1 MPSWMP
7 CKANNKTSPAASRI
21 RSSGGRIFFFADG
34 LCDWDRNCYLASQN
48 LSFSF
53 GLTRYALLLVA
64 FFSLSGPLSAQI
76 MRGGMS
82 RVYLSSGSR
91 SARVTI
97 TVEDKETKDPL
108 IGATVSI
115 MSGADTLRG
124 TTSKEDFY
132 RTLAVYKCD
141 RIFRDSVD
149 LEVSYLGYK
158 PYKERFAAT
167 EFRSRIEIKMEVD
180 EQSIAQVVV
189 VGKQVAMVFK
199 GDTTVYNAGA
209 FKTMADDRFEEL
221 LRQLPGVEI
230 KDNKILAG
238 GEEVKRVLI
247 DGKNFFG
254 KNSQYVLSDLE
265 ASDVKSV
272 RVYEE
277 LSPEAIRQGNT
288 TARKEKVMNV
298 ETKSKRSVLQG
309 GNLAASVGASL
320 EKDYS
325 GRHEIRHSQTGTYY
339 RNSEKGNWRL
349 EASNL
354 KDDTQAEDVSFN
366 SKITPTKQT
375 DVQAEYTYRRGD
387 TTNISTRANFQRRR
401 QSSNSRS
408 MTEYFPT
415 EDYDL
420 RTEEN
425 SGESL
430 SKALSASISNLT
442 SIQRK
447 KNTFFAMTDF
457 SFDNGSSHSR
467 SVTFRQIDDD
477 ETRTRLNNDSD
488 NRNIRFNT
496 RLSYYLTLSKR
507 SSLEFLVSG
516 NYGTQDQNGWQ
527 VDTTASVQG
536 LQVKLRNNGDGSQ
549 YSFSTS
555 VNYNYKIGKNAR
567 FSTSYSF
574 DRNYD
579 RSKMLA
585 IDFLGDPK
593 GQLDPVNSYSYTN
606 DNYSHSLQAG
616 INYGRDGLWI
626 MGSIAGAIYQIAR
639 DERFPEKRRFPR
651 QFFQL
656 NPWFNLMT
664 GKSARRFSITIMS
677 NSQMIPTESLRSTLD
692 ATSPLSLRAGNPD
705 LKLPNDLSG
714 LVGLTFNNAP
724 KARTFSIRFSGG
736 YTFNYI
742 TSQRRLF
749 LEETY
754 LPQYDYTAQKG
765 AQLSTQ
771 TNVEGCYNL
780 SGSADFSQQ
789 ISSLRSTVRVGINY
803 SFQQTPYFLDEALYH
818 SGRHALSFNA
828 GFESGFS
835 SKVKISVV
843 SSTSMSSYAT
853 QKSTTQDLR
862 ETVRARLDLRFGKYF
877 VSVANAYEFYCNSNS
892 HAQTRH
898 NVILNA
904 AAGRKFGKE
913 NRLGLSV
920 GVVDIL
926 NRPDYAS
933 TVFETDYMRTSSTSY
948 LGRYGY
954 LRVAYTF

>member
-1 MPSWMP
+1 MP

-496 RLSYYLTLSKR
+496 QLSYYLSLSRR
-507 SSLEFLVSG
+507 SSLSFSVRGS
-516 NYGTQDQNGWQ
+516 YGSQDQNGWQ

-555 VNYNYKIGKNAR
+555 VDYNYKIGENAR

-585 IDFLGDPK
+585 IDFLGNPK

-664 GKSARRFSITIMS
+664 GKSARRFSVTIMS

-913 NRLGLSV
+913 NRLGLSA

>member
-1 MPSWMP
+1 MPQVY
-7 CKANNKTSPAASRI
+7 
-21 RSSGGRIFFFADG
+21 RSYR
-34 LCDWDRNCYLASQN
+34 
-48 LSFSF
+48 
-53 GLTRYALLLVA
+53 
-64 FFSLSGPLSAQI
+64 P
-76 MRGGMS
+76 
-82 RVYLSSGSR
+82 
-91 SARVTI
+91 ARVTI

-158 PYKERFAAT
+158 PYKERFAAA
-167 EFRSRIEIKMEVD
+167 EFRSRIEVKMEVD

-189 VGKQVAMVFK
+189 VGKQIAMVFK

-221 LRQLPGVEI
+221 LKQLPGVEI

-254 KNSQYVLSDLE
+254 NKSQYTLTDLE

-277 LSPEAIRQGNT
+277 LSPEAKRLGNT
-288 TARKEKVMNV
+288 TARKEKVMDV

-309 GNLAASVGASL
+309 GNLEASIGASL

-325 GRHEIRHSQTGTYY
+325 GRREIRHSEAGTYY
-339 RNSEKGNWRL
+339 RNSEKGNWRFA
-349 EASNL
+349 ASNQ
-354 KDDTQAEDVSFN
+354 KDDNSQAENASFN
-366 SKITPTKQT
+366 SKLTPTKQT
-375 DVQAEYTYRRGD
+375 DARAEYTYRRGD
-387 TTNISTRANFQRRR
+387 STSVSTTVDFQRRR
-401 QSSNSRS
+401 QSSVSRS

-415 EDYDL
+415 DDYAL

-430 SKALSASISNLT
+430 SKSLTASLSNLT
-442 SIQRK
+442 NIQRK
-447 KNTFFAMTDF
+447 QNVFFAMTDF
-457 SFDNGSSHSR
+457 SFDNNSSLS
-467 SVTFRQIDDD
+467 SNSTFRRIDDD
-477 ETRTRLNNDSD
+477 ETRTHLNNDSD
-488 NRNIRFNT
+488 NRNIRFST
-496 RLSYYLTLSKR
+496 RLSYRFALSKR
-507 SSLEFLVSG
+507 SSLAFSVNG
-516 NYGTQDQNGWQ
+516 QYGTQDQDGWQ

-536 LQVKLRNNGDGSQ
+536 LQVKLRNNGDGLR
-549 YSFSTS
+549 YNFETS
-555 VNYNYKIGKNAR
+555 ADYNYKIGENTR

-574 DRNYD
+574 NRSYD

-585 IDFLGDPK
+585 VDFLSDPK
-593 GQLDPVNSYSYTN
+593 GALDPVNSYNYTN
-606 DNYSHSLQAG
+606 DSYSHNLQTG
-616 INYGRDGLWI
+616 LHYGRDGLWI
-626 MGSIAGAIYQIAR
+626 MATLTGSVHQVAR

-651 QFFQL
+651 TFYQL
-656 NPWFNLMT
+656 NPWFSLMT
-664 GKSARRFSITIMS
+664 GQSKRRFHLNISSMP
-677 NSQMIPTESLRSTLD
+677 QMIPTESLRSTLD
-692 ATSPLSLRAGNPD
+692 ATNPLSLRAGNPD
-705 LKLPNDLSG
+705 LKLPNNLMGSAGLS
-714 LVGLTFNNAP
+714 FNNAP
-724 KARTFSIRFSGG
+724 KARTFSIHFGGG

-742 TSQRRLF
+742 TSQRKLF

-771 TNVEGCYNL
+771 TNVEGCYSLN
-780 SGSADFSQQ
+780 GSVNFSQQ
-789 ISSLRSTVRVGINY
+789 ISSLRSTVNAGINY
-803 SFQQTPYFLDEALYH
+803 NFQQTPYFLDETLYH
-818 SGRHALSFNA
+818 SGRHALSFRA

-835 SKVKISVV
+835 SKVKISV
-843 SSTSMSSYAT
+843 SSVTSMSSYSA
-853 QKSTTQDLR
+853 QNSNTQDLQ

-877 VSVANAYEFYCNSNS
+877 ASVANAYEFYCNSNS
-892 HAQTRH
+892 HTLTRH

-933 TVFETDYMRTSSTSY
+933 TVFETDYMRTSSVSY

-954 LRVAYTF
+954 LRMAYTF

>member
-167 EFRSRIEIKMEVD
+167 EFRSRIEVKMEVD

-408 MTEYFPT
+408 TTEYFPT

-442 SIQRK
+442 SIQRR

-488 NRNIRFNT
+488 NRNIRFST
-496 RLSYYLTLSKR
+496 QLSYYLSLSKR
-507 SSLEFLVSG
+507 SSLSFSVRGS
-516 NYGTQDQNGWQ
+516 YGSQDQNGWQ

-555 VNYNYKIGKNAR
+555 VDYNYKIGENAR

-606 DNYSHSLQAG
+606 DNYSHSLRAG

-664 GKSARRFSITIMS
+664 GKSARRFSVTIMS

-714 LVGLTFNNAP
+714 LAILSFNNAP

-789 ISSLRSTVRVGINY
+789 ISSLRSTVRVRINY

-913 NRLGLSV
+913 NRLGLSA

>member
-1 MPSWMP
+1 M
-7 CKANNKTSPAASRI
+7 
-21 RSSGGRIFFFADG
+21 
-34 LCDWDRNCYLASQN
+34 
-48 LSFSF
+48 
-53 GLTRYALLLVA
+53 
-64 FFSLSGPLSAQI
+64 
-76 MRGGMS
+76 
-82 RVYLSSGSR
+82 
-91 SARVTI
+91 
-97 TVEDKETKDPL
+97 
-108 IGATVSI
+108 
-115 MSGADTLRG
+115 
-124 TTSKEDFY
+124 
-132 RTLAVYKCD
+132 
-141 RIFRDSVD
+141 
-149 LEVSYLGYK
+149 
-158 PYKERFAAT
+158 
-167 EFRSRIEIKMEVD
+167 
-180 EQSIAQVVV
+180 
-189 VGKQVAMVFK
+189 
-199 GDTTVYNAGA
+199 
-209 FKTMADDRFEEL
+209 
-221 LRQLPGVEI
+221 
-230 KDNKILAG
+230 
-238 GEEVKRVLI
+238 
-247 DGKNFFG
+247 
-254 KNSQYVLSDLE
+254 
-265 ASDVKSV
+265 
-272 RVYEE
+272 
-277 LSPEAIRQGNT
+277 
-288 TARKEKVMNV
+288 
-298 ETKSKRSVLQG
+298 
-309 GNLAASVGASL
+309 
-320 EKDYS
+320 
-325 GRHEIRHSQTGTYY
+325 
-339 RNSEKGNWRL
+339 
-349 EASNL
+349 
-354 KDDTQAEDVSFN
+354 
-366 SKITPTKQT
+366 
-375 DVQAEYTYRRGD
+375 
-387 TTNISTRANFQRRR
+387 
-401 QSSNSRS
+401 
-408 MTEYFPT
+408 
-415 EDYDL
+415 
-420 RTEEN
+420 
-425 SGESL
+425 
-430 SKALSASISNLT
+430 
-442 SIQRK
+442 
-447 KNTFFAMTDF
+447 
-457 SFDNGSSHSR
+457 
-467 SVTFRQIDDD
+467 
-477 ETRTRLNNDSD
+477 
-488 NRNIRFNT
+488 
-496 RLSYYLTLSKR
+496 
-507 SSLEFLVSG
+507 
-516 NYGTQDQNGWQ
+516 
-527 VDTTASVQG
+527 QG

-555 VNYNYKIGKNAR
+555 VDYNYKIGKNAR

-585 IDFLGDPK
+585 IDFLGNPK

-606 DNYSHSLQAG
+606 DNYSHSLRAG

-639 DERFPEKRRFPR
+639 DEHFPEKRRFPR

-664 GKSARRFSITIMS
+664 GKSARRFSVTIMS

-692 ATSPLSLRAGNPD
+692 ATSPLSLRAGNPN

-877 VSVANAYEFYCNSNS
+877 ISVANAYEFYCNSNS

-913 NRLGLSV
+913 NRLGLSA

>member
-1 MPSWMP
+1 MP
-7 CKANNKTSPAASRI
+7 CKANNLQAPIPHRCPNRLFCSRI
-21 RSSGGRIFFFADG
+21 VRLGQKLLSCVVKSLFA
-34 LCDWDRNCYLASQN
+34 S
-48 LSFSF
+48 
-53 GLTRYALLLVA
+53 GLTRYALLLA
-64 FFSLSGPLSAQI
+64 ALFGLSPLVSARTVRSGTPQ
-76 MRGGMS
+76 
-82 RVYLSSGSR
+82 VYR
-91 SARVTI
+91 SYRPARVTI

-167 EFRSRIEIKMEVD
+167 EFRSRIEVKMEVD

-189 VGKQVAMVFK
+189 VGKQIAMVFK

-221 LRQLPGVEI
+221 LKQLPGVEI
-230 KDNKILAG
+230 KDNRILAG

-254 KNSQYVLSDLE
+254 NKSQYALTDLE

-277 LSPEAIRQGNT
+277 LSPEAKRLGNT
-288 TARKEKVMNV
+288 TARKEKVMDV

-309 GNLAASVGASL
+309 GNLEASIGASL

-325 GRHEIRHSQTGTYY
+325 GRREIRHSEAGTYY
-339 RNSEKGNWRL
+339 RNNEKGNWRFA
-349 EASNL
+349 ASNL
-354 KDDTQAEDVSFN
+354 KDDNSQAENASFN
-366 SKITPTKQT
+366 SKLTPTKQT
-375 DVQAEYTYRRGD
+375 DARAEYTYRRGD
-387 TTNISTRANFQRRR
+387 STSVSTTVDFQRRR
-401 QSSNSRS
+401 QSSVSRS

-415 EDYDL
+415 DDYAL
-420 RTEEN
+420 RTEES

-430 SKALSASISNLT
+430 SKNLSGSLSNQT
-442 SIQRK
+442 SIQRR
-447 KNTFFAMTDF
+447 KNTFFAMTDIRF
-457 SFDNGSSHSR
+457 ESGDSHSR
-467 SVTFRQIDDD
+467 STTSRRIDDD
-477 ETRTRLNNDSD
+477 ETRTHLNNDSD
-488 NRNIRFNT
+488 NRNLSFNI
-496 RLSYYLTLSKR
+496 RLSYRISLSKK
-507 SSLEFLVSG
+507 SSLSFWVNG
-516 NYGTQDQNGWQ
+516 DYGTQDRNGWQ
-527 VDTTASVQG
+527 IDTTASVQG
-536 LQVKLRNNGDGSQ
+536 LQVKLRNNGDGRR
-549 YSFSTS
+549 YGFETS
-555 VNYNYKIGKNAR
+555 VDYGYKIGENVR
-567 FSTSYSF
+567 FSAAYSF
-574 DRNYD
+574 KRSYD

-585 IDFLGDPK
+585 VDFLGDPQ
-593 GQLDPVNSYSYTN
+593 GALDPVNSYNYTN
-606 DNYSHSLQAG
+606 DSYSHNLQTG
-616 INYGRDGLWI
+616 LHYSRDELWI
-626 MGSIAGAIYQIAR
+626 MATLTGSVHQVAR

-651 QFFQL
+651 TFYQL
-656 NPWFNLMT
+656 NPWFSLT
-664 GKSARRFSITIMS
+664 AGKSARRFHLNISSMP
-677 NSQMIPTESLRSTLD
+677 QMIPTESLRSTLD
-692 ATSPLSLRAGNPD
+692 ATNPLSLRAGNPD
-705 LKLPNDLSG
+705 LKLPNNLMGSAGLS
-714 LVGLTFNNAP
+714 FNNAP
-724 KARTFSIRFSGG
+724 KARAFSIHFGGG

-742 TSQRRLF
+742 TSQRKLF

-771 TNVEGCYNL
+771 TNVEGCYSLN
-780 SGSADFSQQ
+780 GSVNFSQQ
-789 ISSLRSTVRVGINY
+789 ISSLRSTVNAGINY
-803 SFQQTPYFLDEALYH
+803 NFQQTPYFLDETLYH
-818 SGRHALSFNA
+818 SGRHALSFRA

-835 SKVKISVV
+835 SKVKISV
-843 SSTSMSSYAT
+843 SSVTSMSSYSA
-853 QKSTTQDLR
+853 QNSNTQDLQ

-877 VSVANAYEFYCNSNS
+877 ASVANAYEFYCNSNS
-892 HAQTRH
+892 HTLTRH

-920 GVVDIL
+920 GVIDIL

-933 TVFETDYMRTSSTSY
+933 TVFETDYMRTSSVSY

-954 LRVAYTF
+954 LRMAYTF